1 MLNLGICN
9 VVGEHNNWK
18 QAATQAGLNPNELKC
33 VTWCEVG
40 MYNLENAVAF
50 FKVRSRD
57 QNNYLV
63 KIEQE

>member
-1 MLNLGICN
+1 MLNLGFCN

-18 QAATQAGLNPNELKC
+18 QAATQAGLNPKELKC
-33 VTWCEVG
+33 AIWHRPD
-40 MYNLENAVAF
+40 NAVAF

-57 QNNYLV
+57 PYNYLV